1 MNNKLYRI
9 ILACL
14 LGLSSLVSVLFFV
27 GLASEGVLIMLCYV
41 LFVIATIA
49 AIVFPIIN
57 MIQNPKGAKNTLL
70 GVAVMLIVFG
80 IGYALSSNEEFFT
93 VNGVK
98 LANAT
103 ASRYSEAG
111 LIAFYII
118 GAASIIAVVYAEV
131 TKLFK

>member
-1 MNNKLYRI
+1 MNNKLYS
-9 ILACL
+9 ILLTSL
-14 LGLSSLVSVLFFV
+14 LGLSALISVLFFLEV
-27 GLASEGVLIMLCYV
+27 ISEGILITLCYA
-41 LFVIATIA
+41 FFGIATITA
-49 AIVFPIIN
+49 IAFPIVF
-57 MIQNPKGAKNTLL
+57 MVQNPKGAKNALFGIIALL
-70 GVAVMLIVFG
+70 LVFG
-80 IGYALSSNEEFFT
+80 LGYALSSSEEFFT

-118 GAASIIAVVYAEV
+118 GASSIIAVVYAEV

>member
-9 ILACL
+9 ILTGL
-14 LGLSSLVSVLFFV
+14 LGLSALISALFFLGV
-27 GLASEGVLIMLCYV
+27 ASEGVLITLCYV
-41 LFVIATIA
+41 LFALATIA
-49 AIVFPIIN
+49 AIVFPIVN

-70 GVAVMLIVFG
+70 GLVVMLIVFG
-80 IGYALSSNEEFFT
+80 ISYALSSSEEFFT
-93 VNGVK
+93 VNGIK
-98 LANAT
+98 LASST

-118 GAASIIAVVYAEV
+118 GAASIIAVIYAEV